1 MVPIRIGPSLDNRYS
16 TVVINGYDE
25 VTLAEETYIGSRAPM
40 TKLRDLLTVAAA
52 ASEMVEE
59 GRVAA
64 WASYKFTGK
73 LVLYMR

>member
-25 VTLAEETYIGSRAPM
+25 VTEETYIGSRAPM

-64 WASYKFTGK
+64 WASYTFTGK